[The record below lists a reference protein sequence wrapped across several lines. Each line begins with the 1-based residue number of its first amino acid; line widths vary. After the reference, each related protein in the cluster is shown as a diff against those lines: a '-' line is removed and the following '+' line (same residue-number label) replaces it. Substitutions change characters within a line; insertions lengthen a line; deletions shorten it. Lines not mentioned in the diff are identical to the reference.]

1 MNTTAANILHF
12 LFTNPLILLILIL
25 GLFVLY
31 IIVRLWHSM
40 RGPLRYG
47 RVISADHTNWRSGE
61 NIYSRT
67 WNLAGKPDYVVNT
80 GRDGIIPVEVKSSS
94 TPRYGPYESHKL
106 QLMAYCLLL
115 EDKYGTPPPFG
126 VIQYGDGH
134 QIKIKYTPQLKQDLI
149 NIMREMRS
157 LQLPSGWQPDGR
169 RCRSCSLREK
179 CNMAVT

>member
-67 WNLAGKPDYVVNT
+67 WNLAGKPDYVIKTNH
-80 GRDGIIPVEVKSSS
+80 DGIIPVEVKS
-94 TPRYGPYESHKL
+94 THWRGRVYDSHKM
-106 QLMAYCLLL
+106 QLIGYCLLL
-115 EDKYGTPPPFG
+115 EEKYGQTPPYG
-126 VIQYGDGH
+126 VIEYGDGKT
-134 QIKIKYTPQLKQDLI
+134 IKIPYTQQLRQELI
-149 NIMREMRS
+149 NTMQRMRT
-157 LQLPSGWQPDGR
+157 LQLPQGWQPDSR
-169 RCRSCSLREK
+169 RCRSCSMRLK
-179 CNMAVT
+179 CDRAAG